1 MKHGQAGGRHFLN
14 VPGTRSKQSLKKVI
28 QMHLLLILHGPREI
42 CCVGQSSLSTR
53 RTLGR
58 PRDLSGPTRLMG
70 SGGLSQGMHTVSGP
84 TLGCPVPDG
93 QGPSPA
99 PPPPRTHMALGSG
112 FLQKEPQSVSFPPY
126 CFSLFPP
133 ALQLR
138 TCRLL
143 EEGERRKKSPSRE
156 CVRSA
161 SAHGASGEDI
171 AGTQEEPSQEGT
183 FCGSPGTFQ
192 AGSESCGPQAGGG
205 PPTWAQVCQVLLHSV
220 TLNFSLRRGS
230 PEPPQTTYTISRQA
244 LSPRVGSAT
253 PETIGAFDLA
263 WQGRG
268 GSRNFL
274 GEYSSLLYGRLP
286 GWPPVIPPPGRSHPC
301 HHYGPGPS
309 LAANRV

>member
-126 CFSLFPP
+126 CFSLFSPCFAAKDP
-133 ALQLR
+133 ADCWR
-138 TCRLL
+138 KGR
-143 EEGERRKKSPSRE
+143 EER
-156 CVRSA
+156 
-161 SAHGASGEDI
+161 
-171 AGTQEEPSQEGT
+171 
-183 FCGSPGTFQ
+183 
-192 AGSESCGPQAGGG
+192 
-205 PPTWAQVCQVLLHSV
+205 
-220 TLNFSLRRGS
+220 SLRLVS
-230 PEPPQTTYTISRQA
+230 VCALHLLTEP
-244 LSPRVGSAT
+244 L
-253 PETIGAFDLA
+253 
-263 WQGRG
+263 GR
-268 GSRNFL
+268 
-274 GEYSSLLYGRLP
+274 
-286 GWPPVIPPPGRSHPC
+286 I
-301 HHYGPGPS
+301 
-309 LAANRV
+309 